1 MEEIKTWQEMFEL
14 MKERP
19 SPFYKIL
26 LKAAETHYRKN
37 KNYASAADPFS
48 NFKMCEAFGI
58 TAEQGVLVRM
68 SDKWSRIVNLASGV
82 KDLVG
87 ESIKDTLLDLGV
99 YSLILYTMMV
109 EEEAKI
115 PK

>member
-37 KNYASAADPFS
+37 KNYASEADPFS
-48 NFKMCEAFGI
+48 NFKQCEAFGI
-58 TAEQGVLVRM
+58 PAEKGVLVRM
-68 SDKWSRIVNLASGV
+68 SDKWSRIINLSGGV
-82 KDLVG
+82 EDLVG
-87 ESIKDTLLDLGV
+87 ESLKDTILDLGV
-99 YSLILYTMMV
+99 YSLILYAMMK
-109 EEEAKI
+109 EKEAKYT
-115 PK
+115 K